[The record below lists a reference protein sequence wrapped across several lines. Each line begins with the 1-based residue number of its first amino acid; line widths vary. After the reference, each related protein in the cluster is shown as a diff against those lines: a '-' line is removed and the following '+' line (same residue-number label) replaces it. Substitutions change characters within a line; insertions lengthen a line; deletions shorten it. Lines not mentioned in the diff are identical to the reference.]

1 MVTRVQ
7 SRDVLLAELAAVF
20 LSRGYEGA
28 TFTELARATGL
39 GKASLYH
46 HFPGGKEE
54 MVAVLLRD
62 AVAQL
67 EQMAFS
73 RLGEKRPPIER
84 LQRFLEGF
92 EKYVDG
98 GERQCL
104 VAILAQGSLGARHGD
119 QIAEQFRSWQQ
130 QLTQV
135 FEESGLK
142 SKRAARS
149 SEALLAELYGYLLTA
164 KLLQQPEHFRKGV
177 KRLKKLLPAST
188 Q

>member
-7 SRDVLLAELAAVF
+7 SREVLLAELAAVF

-67 EQMAFS
+67 ERMAFS
-73 RLGEKRPPIER
+73 RLGEARPASER
-84 LQRFLEGF
+84 LQRFVDGF

-98 GERQCL
+98 GERHCL
-104 VAILAQGSLGARHGD
+104 VAILAQGSLGDRHGD

-130 QLTQV
+130 RLATV
-135 FEESGLK
+135 FEETGQK

-149 SEALLAELYGYLLTA
+149 AEALLAELYGYLLTA
-164 KLLQQPEHFRKGV
+164 KLLQHPEHFRKGV
-177 KRLKKLLPAST
+177 RRLKKLLPVSP